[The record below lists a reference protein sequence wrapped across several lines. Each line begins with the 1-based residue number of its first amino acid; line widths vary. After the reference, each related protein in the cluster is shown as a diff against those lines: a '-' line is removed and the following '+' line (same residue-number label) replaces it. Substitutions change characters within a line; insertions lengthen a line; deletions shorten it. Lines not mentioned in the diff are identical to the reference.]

1 MCAGTHRNRGG
12 SSGRKN
18 GGHACGDFFPRFPLK
33 QLNCLKAIFVFFW
46 TVFFLDGF
54 FNLPFSPAF
63 VDELM

>member
-1 MCAGTHRNRGG
+1 MQELTETVAEALAERTADMPVG
-12 SSGRKN
+12 
-18 GGHACGDFFPRFPLK
+18 FFHCFPLK